1 MEILFQIMDLHE
13 ALLSVKLKGSYKFYF
28 VEALVEFLK
37 CSNEQ
42 YNSYHNLYLKQL
54 VRFYM
59 FYAMQVTM
67 IKHS

>member
-1 MEILFQIMDLHE
+1 MDIHGSP
-13 ALLSVKLKGSYKFYF
+13 LSVKMKGSYQFYF
-28 VEALVEFLK
+28 VEALVEFQK

-42 YNSYHNLYLKQL
+42 YNSSHNLYLKQL